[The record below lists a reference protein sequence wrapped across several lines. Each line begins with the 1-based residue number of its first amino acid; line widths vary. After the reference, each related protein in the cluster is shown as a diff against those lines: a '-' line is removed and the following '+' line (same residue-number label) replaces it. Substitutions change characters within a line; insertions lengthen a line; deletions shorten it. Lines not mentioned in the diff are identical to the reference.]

1 MLYEIEQTVNA
12 ERKERLLFLV
22 QEANE
27 NLEINQKTLEHAEK
41 LSALGF
47 GEYDALHLSAAESSN
62 VDVFLTTDDQLQK
75 LADKNKKRLSLS
87 VINPV
92 KWLEDTLNMKTDT
105 LSLYEIRT
113 IGFEALIREL
123 GPGLIRFIQQYEAG
137 QGDYTRDRKKIL
149 PKKSVREIGRE
160 IIKAG
165 KQKNNNQNALV
176 VGHNLSKE
184 WSLERGEKEW

>member
-1 MLYEIEQTVNA
+1 MLWVGSEILLYEIEQTVNA

-27 NLEINQKTLEHAEK
+27 NLEINEKTLEHAEK

-75 LADKNKKRLSLS
+75 LADKNKKRLSLI

-92 KWLEDTLNMKTDT
+92 KWLEETLKHED
-105 LSLYEIRT
+105 
-113 IGFEALIREL
+113 
-123 GPGLIRFIQQYEAG
+123 
-137 QGDYTRDRKKIL
+137 
-149 PKKSVREIGRE
+149 
-160 IIKAG
+160 
-165 KQKNNNQNALV
+165 
-176 VGHNLSKE
+176 
-184 WSLERGEKEW
+184 